1 MKNQTNIGYN
11 IYYIGEPF
19 QLPRSGLVR
28 TLELIWHNRS
38 RNCTLQSVVIVLSL
52 FTHPI
57 ISARFT
63 RVRRT
68 LMIDYKLSKDNNDT
82 LMALFLL
89 PAMLIGLLVGA
100 SGIAYVVEYLTCT
113 SSNSSNHK
121 RISIHNKP
129 IVVTI

>member
-1 MKNQTNIGYN
+1 MENQTNIGYN

-28 TLELIWHNRS
+28 TLELIWHKRS
-38 RNCTLQSVVIVLSL
+38 RNCTLQSVVIV
-52 FTHPI
+52 
-57 ISARFT
+57 RFT
-63 RVRRT
+63 RVQRT

-100 SGIAYVVEYLTCT
+100 SGIAYVVEYLACT
-113 SSNSSNHK
+113 SSKRSNSK
-121 RISIHNKP
+121 RVSIHNKP